1 MRTRSTMD
9 GQLTERIERLRRNRM
24 PMRRIAQI
32 VGRSVA
38 TISRVLAR
46 LGLSSLR
53 ALEPKKLVVRYARQ
67 APGELL
73 HMDMKKLARIAA
85 PDHRVTSNWCDHTR
99 GVGWKVAYVAIDDHS
114 RVGFV
119 QMYLEKKVSAVA
131 FLRATVAHYK
141 GPGGEYQTSDH
152 R

>member
-1 MRTRSTMD
+1 MCPVHT
-9 GQLTERIERLRRNRM
+9 
-24 PMRRIAQI
+24 IAQI

-85 PDHRVTSNWCDHTR
+85 PDHRVTGNRRDHTR

-114 RVGFV
+114 RLGFADASGKEGLGCGV
-119 QMYLEKKVSAVA
+119 PASHRGALQS
-131 FLRATVAHYK
+131 
-141 GPGGEYQTSDH
+141 PGGQVSNV
-152 R
+152 